1 MTRDHPAP
9 KRIRLVLAD
18 VDGTLVTKDKVLT
31 PRAMAAVHALHARG
45 IDFAVTSGRP
55 PKGMAMLVEPL
66 ALRTPISGFNG
77 GLVVEPDLATVLESR
92 TLPRAAAEET
102 LALLDRLGLD
112 AWVYSGEDWLIRDKD
127 APHVAREA
135 GTVKF
140 DARVVPAFEGGMLDH
155 VVKVVVISDDLE
167 LVRRAEAEAQRALG
181 QHASAARS
189 QPYYLDVT
197 HPEANKGG
205 AIAWLSRHLGIPQD
219 EIATL
224 GDQPNDVL
232 MFRPSGLAI
241 AMGNASAEVQ
251 AEADRVTASYEDE
264 GFARAVEEFILP
276 LAGDGTGGKADAGT
290 AGKEGAR

>member
-1 MTRDHPAP
+1 MTRNRPAP
-9 KRIRLVLAD
+9 SRIRLVLAD

-31 PRAMAAVHALHARG
+31 PRAVAAVRALGERG
-45 IDFAVTSGRP
+45 IAFAVTSGRP

-66 ALRTPISGFNG
+66 ALTTPICGFNG
-77 GLVVEPDLATVLESR
+77 GLVVQPDMTVLESR
-92 TLPRAAAEET
+92 TLPREVAEKV

-112 AWVYSGEDWLIRDKD
+112 AWVYSGEDWLIRDEA

-140 DARVVPAFEGGMLDH
+140 AARVVPRFEGAMLDH
-155 VVKVVVISDDLE
+155 VVKVVGISDDGE
-167 LVRRAEAEAQRALG
+167 LVQRAEHEAQETLG
-181 QHASAARS
+181 DTASAARS

-197 HPEANKGG
+197 HPQANKGG
-205 AIAWLSRHLGIPQD
+205 AIEWLSRHLSIPVG

-251 AEADRVTASYEDE
+251 AEADQVTASYEEE
-264 GFARAVEEFILP
+264 GFARAVERFIL
-276 LAGDGTGGKADAGT
+276 GGEA
-290 AGKEGAR
+290 

>member
-9 KRIRLVLAD
+9 RRIRLVLAD
-18 VDGTLVTKDKVLT
+18 VDGTLVTKEKVLT
-31 PRAMAAVHALHARG
+31 PRAIAAVHALHARG
-45 IDFAVTSGRP
+45 IAFAVTSGRP
-55 PKGMAMLVEPL
+55 PKGMAMLVGPL
-66 ALRTPISGFNG
+66 SLATPISGFNG
-77 GLVVEPDLATVLESR
+77 GLVVEPDLVTTLESR
-92 TLPRAAAEET
+92 TLPRAAAEQT
-102 LALLDRLGLD
+102 LALLETLGLD
-112 AWVYSGEDWLIRDKD
+112 AWVYSGEDWLIRDPG

-135 GTVKF
+135 ATVKF
-140 DARVVPAFEGGMLDH
+140 DARVVPRFEGDMLDH
-155 VVKVVVISDDLE
+155 MVKIVGISDDLE
-167 LVRRAEAEAQRALG
+167 LVHRAESEAQKALG
-181 QHASAARS
+181 EHASAARS

-205 AIAWLSRHLGIPQD
+205 AIAWLSRHLRIPQD

-276 LAGDGTGGKADAGT
+276 LAGDGTGGKAGAGT